1 MPEPPVSPWPLTTT
15 HGKTRIHFPG
25 RVPTLT
31 RPPQRQL
38 QTQDLGSWNT
48 SLTASDGRA
57 TRGRETAHLLRLR
70 GSRPKKYLEIS
81 RFPRSCPNL
90 TALRKRNSRL
100 GTRLTASKPTRQGRV
115 AVAHAVNHRVGIVR
129 SSPQAGAAPLVEPQ
143 LQPRPPRRHVRARQR
158 QVSEAFPAWPGS
170 SRRSSVTGG
179 GRIHQAAR
187 TSCTNLTSPTS
198 KRMNAVNVARIVA
211 LANAT

>member
-48 SLTASDGRA
+48 SLTASERRA

-129 SSPQAGAAPLVEPQ
+129 SSPPSGRRAARRAPAAAPSTKT
-143 LQPRPPRRHVRARQR
+143 PRPGSATSGFRSISGLARLQSPFVCCRRWTH
-158 QVSEAFPAWPGS
+158 PPS
-170 SRRSSVTGG
+170 SA
-179 GRIHQAAR
+179 H
-187 TSCTNLTSPTS
+187 
-198 KRMNAVNVARIVA
+198 
-211 LANAT
+211 